1 MNQMTLTM
9 FHIRNTPVVLLL
21 AIVVPRQTYRAWMKS
36 TEPHNLTAIEEL
48 TLEDEYAMKS
58 GPSLLASTRLCRPK
72 SHI

>member
-21 AIVVPRQTYRAWMKS
+21 AIVVPRQTYRTWMKS
-36 TEPHNLTAIEEL
+36 TEPRNLTAIEEL
-48 TLEDEYAMKS
+48 TLKKEYAMKP
-58 GPSLLASTRLCRPK
+58 GPSLLASTPLCKPN